1 MKKKRRLRYF
11 FFFQK
16 DNMNIFTLSD
26 DNDLT
31 DKINL
36 DDLFEKK
43 REVAEGKLALYN
55 KILNRIHNKI
65 KLTSNNNRGKEQFIW
80 YLVPEVMIGVS
91 RYDVTECTGYILRKL
106 RENDL
111 VVRYT
116 HPNLIFV
123 SWAHWV
129 PGYVRQEYKKQTGTA
144 IDGYGNPVD
153 KTPLIENGDKEENIN
168 ESLFNNKGSKRG
180 TIDADSGNGH
190 HSGKT
195 KDQLYNSTKN
205 YKPAGIYTNDIL
217 ERIQNKFG
225 S

>member
-1 MKKKRRLRYF
+1 
-11 FFFQK
+11 
-16 DNMNIFTLSD
+16 MNIFTLSD
-26 DNDLT
+26 EKDLM

-43 REVAEGKLALYN
+43 REIAEGKLALYN

-65 KLTSNNNRGKEQFIW
+65 KLTSNNNRGKEQYIW

-106 RENDL
+106 RENDFI
-111 VVRYT
+111 VRYT
-116 HPNLIFV
+116 HPNLIFI
-123 SWAHWV
+123 SWAHWI
-129 PGYVRQEYKKQTGTA
+129 PGYVRQEYKKQTGSI

-153 KTPLIENGDKEENIN
+153 KTPKIENGNKVDDVN
-168 ESLFNNKGSKRG
+168 ESLFNKQ
-180 TIDADSGNGH
+180 GNNIY
-190 HSGKT
+190 SIT
-195 KDQLYNSTKN
+195 KDKDKDKEYNSTKN
-205 YKPAGIYTNDIL
+205 YKPSGIYTNDIL